1 MPTTAYQ
8 FGGFVAGTSKSGNAS
23 AYDLTYNYIQDSAT
37 NSGVTGW
44 RVFDI
49 DGDKITLLS
58 AGNPEDYYNDYG
70 EANEAEYMLTGNI
83 NSELTD
89 ASSYTKRDWSA
100 YVNTDQAAV
109 SATAYSK
116 SLQDSWFTKYIKS
129 SDFQTIYESGYEKY
143 MNIIDNN
150 SYYYYPSPY
159 NYAYLY
165 NFNPVG
171 KSITAMQGTAMG
183 IRVVVNLSEEA
194 LLSATKKGTKTLT
207 GGRISGSQTYNVWGL
222 KGGGSVDPN
231 PEPPAPVDEW
241 VKASKIYDYGNTN
254 EEKMHI
260 GDFVN
265 YDAGTWTSTEINSI
279 QTGLK
284 TDLRTAT
291 GSTTI
296 PWSVSESNAYQFG
309 GFAAGNSRNGN
320 ATPERSGNGT
330 YDYIKDVSTG
340 TGATGWRVF
349 DIDGD
354 KVTLISTGNT
364 EDYNKSTT
372 NKGWIDEYILTGNI
386 YSGWTDGST
395 ESKKYQKRSWNIYV
409 NTNQKAESATI
420 LTKTLLDKWYSKYLG
435 VSNANTYT
443 TSTFQLIYDTPY
455 IRYQNLIDNY
465 SSYWIANTPE
475 SNTDYIYRVAGT
487 SGKSGVLRNAGDAF
501 GIRPLVTLS
510 TEALFSS
517 TRAGTKTLTGGN
529 MSSFGGNQ
537 TYNVWNLKSYGSVTP
552 LPDPEPDPDPEPEPE
567 PTWVSA
573 STIYDSTGNQT
584 DSLHIGDFVNYDAG
598 TWTQSE
604 ISAIQTGSVSEGLQ
618 TPNGSTSLPSTAFQ
632 FGGFTVGS
640 SRNGNATPYSSSNN
654 YIKDVST
661 GSAVTGWRVFD
672 INGDQVTL
680 ISAGNPE
687 DYYHGTLSYAYLG
700 EEVLAGSSS
709 TNYYKIRNWSDYVN
723 PTLKATS
730 AIALSK
736 SKLESWYKKYLGTD
750 SSSTD
755 LYTDDVFQ
763 KIYSNA
769 RYMNIIDNN
778 SYYWL
783 AGYNESSKGMPRFNP
798 SSLSVGHYGDY
809 AFGVRVLVT
818 LSSSVLFY
826 GEKAGTKTLTGG
838 NMSSF
843 GGNQTYNVWN
853 IK

>member
-1 MPTTAYQ
+1 MPTAAYQ

-165 NFNPVG
+165 NFNPAG
-171 KSITAMQGTAMG
+171 RSITAMQGTAMG

-222 KGGGSVDPN
+222 KGGGSVDPDPN
-231 PEPPAPVDEW
+231 PPAPVDEW
-241 VKASKIYDYGNTN
+241 VKASKIYDYGNTS

-279 QTGLK
+279 QTGAK
-284 TDLRTAT
+284 SDLQTAN
-291 GSTTI
+291 GSTSL
-296 PWSVSESNAYQFG
+296 PSNSLQFG
-309 GFAAGNSRNGN
+309 GFVAGASRNGN
-320 ATPERSGNGT
+320 ATSYDSAINYVKDTSTGNG
-330 YDYIKDVSTG
+330 V
-340 TGATGWRVF
+340 TGWRVF

-354 KVTLISTGNT
+354 KVTLISAGNT
-364 EDYNKSTT
+364 EDFLLSGYT
-372 NKGWIDEYILTGNI
+372 NMGYIGEYVLTGKAN
-386 YSGWTDGST
+386 SNWSAAST
-395 ESKKYQKRSWNIYV
+395 AASTYKARCWNIYT
-409 NTNQKAESATI
+409 NTNQKAESATV
-420 LTKTLLDKWYSKYLG
+420 LTKNILDTWYGKYMG
-435 VSNANTYT
+435 VSSPDVYT

-455 IRYQNLIDNY
+455 VKYQNLIDNY
-465 SSYWIANTPE
+465 SNYWLANASSTTSE
-475 SNTDYIYRVAGT
+475 HYLMYRVVNST
-487 SGKSGVLRNAGDAF
+487 SVDKAQVFKNVGNAY

-529 MSSFGGNQ
+529 MDKYGGNQ

-552 LPDPEPDPDPEPEPE
+552 LPDPDPDPEPEPEPKPE

-604 ISAIQTGSVSEGLQ
+604 ISAIQTGSTSDGLQ

-672 INGDQVTL
+672 IVGDQVTL

-687 DYYHGTLSYAYLG
+687 DYYHGTLSYAYLS

-709 TNYYKIRNWSDYVN
+709 ATYYKIRNWSDYVN

-755 LYTDDVFQ
+755 LYVDDVFQ

-783 AGYNESSKGMPRFNP
+783 AGYNDTSKGMPRFNP

-838 NMSSF
+838 NMSNY